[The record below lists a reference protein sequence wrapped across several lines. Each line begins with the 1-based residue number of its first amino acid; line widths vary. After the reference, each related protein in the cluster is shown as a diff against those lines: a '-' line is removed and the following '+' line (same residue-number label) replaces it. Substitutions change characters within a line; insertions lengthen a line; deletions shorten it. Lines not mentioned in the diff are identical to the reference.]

1 MYLLESINHHADDWN
16 AERKAI
22 FRDAQQLKQLAS
34 NYLQPELAVV
44 TSDACACGRNFFD
57 RPSAERYETAD
68 EVAERE
74 QILQE
79 AAMMKQFATDYLHP
93 ELPVHVD
100 GVASA
105 RNFFTRPS
113 APEQTST
120 DEEEERAQVL
130 QDAAALK
137 KLATDY
143 MQPELPVKSD
153 GYVSGRNYF
162 DRPSAEPYEDD
173 SEAEECELVLQ
184 EMQQL
189 KQFATH
195 YLHPELPVESDA
207 FACGR
212 NFFSRPSAD
221 SYDDEDEDAE
231 REDIMDD
238 MKQLKQLAV
247 DYLHPERP
255 VQADPTQFGRNFFER
270 ASAPE
275 QTSAEEEAERAM
287 ILQEAASMKKLATD
301 YLHPEL
307 PVVSD
312 GFACGRNYFSRPSAE
327 SYDSDEDQE
336 ERAMILEEAVAMK
349 KLAVDYLHP
358 ELPVSVDA
366 TACGRNYF
374 TRPSAPQQEDVD
386 LAQERDLVMEDMK
399 MLKQV
404 AVDYLHPELPVA
416 TDATASG
423 RNFFSRPS
431 AEAYESAEEKEEQ
444 DRIQEDLKQLKKLA
458 TDYLRPELPVAVD
471 SLATCR
477 NYFDRPSA
485 AHGAKDYI
493 HSYPVVEGE
502 EDFEPIEIHH
512 TSYYSQQHHHHHD
525 DDQHS
530 HGSGQSD
537 HFEMDEDC
545 FQEFRE
551 QMMTTEP
558 FKGEHPK
565 EADEEEEEG
574 KLSRSPS
581 SVMLFEQGQ
590 EAV

>member
-1 MYLLESINHHADDWN
+1 
-16 AERKAI
+16 
-22 FRDAQQLKQLAS
+22 
-34 NYLQPELAVV
+34 
-44 TSDACACGRNFFD
+44 
-57 RPSAERYETAD
+57 
-68 EVAERE
+68 
-74 QILQE
+74 
-79 AAMMKQFATDYLHP
+79 
-93 ELPVHVD
+93 
-100 GVASA
+100 
-105 RNFFTRPS
+105 
-113 APEQTST
+113 
-120 DEEEERAQVL
+120 
-130 QDAAALK
+130 
-137 KLATDY
+137 
-143 MQPELPVKSD
+143 
-153 GYVSGRNYF
+153 
-162 DRPSAEPYEDD
+162 
-173 SEAEECELVLQ
+173 
-184 EMQQL
+184 
-189 KQFATH
+189 
-195 YLHPELPVESDA
+195 
-207 FACGR
+207 
-212 NFFSRPSAD
+212 
-221 SYDDEDEDAE
+221 
-231 REDIMDD
+231 
-238 MKQLKQLAV
+238 
-247 DYLHPERP
+247 
-255 VQADPTQFGRNFFER
+255 
-270 ASAPE
+270 
-275 QTSAEEEAERAM
+275 M

-336 ERAMILEEAVAMK
+336 ERAMILEEAAAMK
-349 KLAVDYLHP
+349 KLAVDYLQP
-358 ELPVSVDA
+358 ELPVAVDS
-366 TACGRNYF
+366 TVCGRNFF

-512 TSYYSQQHHHHHD
+512 TSYYSQHHHHHHD